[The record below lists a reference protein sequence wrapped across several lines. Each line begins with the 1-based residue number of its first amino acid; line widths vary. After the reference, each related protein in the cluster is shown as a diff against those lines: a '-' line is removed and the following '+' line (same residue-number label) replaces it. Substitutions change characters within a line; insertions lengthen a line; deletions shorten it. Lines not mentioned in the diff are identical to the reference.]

1 MASSSLGIRCGG
13 SILKSSIESS
23 SSSSCTCLHFQNHHH
38 LKFNQQKQKR
48 ITLQGCSILSNHHHR
63 NRRGS
68 VGSNC
73 TASTTTAAYL
83 DTVFGTEM
91 NKKEKNQ
98 QIQEKNQE
106 NAVSAVVREIKVEVY
121 GDGEE
126 EDEENKVPSSPISA
140 DKLDEWM
147 TFSVPEIVKNI
158 GEAPLLV
165 QIYSS
170 ISKGVGGI
178 SSIGSSNSTS
188 TTAAEPVL
196 EKTKADADSW
206 NGVTKRWE
214 EGSLVPDG
222 IILVEQLKAEESDG
236 GEDENDEVIASDMS
250 GNSSSSTKT
259 WGVVIQGRG
268 VESAS
273 SCYILKTCRVGS
285 SLGFCTHFCL
295 ARAKCFG
302 ESAVLQLKYS
312 WLLGH

>member
-1 MASSSLGIRCGG
+1 MDSSSSLGIRFGG

-23 SSSSCTCLHFQNHHH
+23 SSTSPSLHSQNHH
-38 LKFNQQKQKR
+38 LKFNQRQQQKR
-48 ITLQGCSILSNHHHR
+48 ITAQGYSISNNLH
-63 NRRGS
+63 NNSRRA
-68 VGSNC
+68 VMSNSS
-73 TASTTTAAYL
+73 STTTTAYL

-91 NKKEKNQ
+91 KKKK
-98 QIQEKNQE
+98 QIQD
-106 NAVSAVVREIKVEVY
+106 NAAAVVREIKVGVY

-126 EDEENKVPSSPISA
+126 EEEKKGPPQISA
-140 DKLDEWM
+140 EKLDEWM

-165 QIYSS
+165 HIYSS
-170 ISKGVGGI
+170 ISKGVGGM
-178 SSIGSSNSTS
+178 SSVGGSSSTRN
-188 TTAAEPVL
+188 AAVAEPIL
-196 EKTKADADSW
+196 EKTKAEPESW

-214 EGSLVPDG
+214 EGSPVPDG
-222 IILVEQLKAEESDG
+222 IILVEQLKAEDDG
-236 GEDENDEVIASDMS
+236 EVISASDMS
-250 GNSSSSTKT
+250 GSSSSSSTKT

-302 ESAVLQLKYS
+302 DSADLQLKNS

>member
-1 MASSSLGIRCGG
+1 MASSYIGIRCGG

-23 SSSSCTCLHFQNHHH
+23 SSCCTCLHFQNHH
-38 LKFNQQKQKR
+38 LKLNQQQQQKQKR
-48 ITLQGCSILSNHHHR
+48 IICSISNLDYNNTRAVLSNC
-63 NRRGS
+63 S
-68 VGSNC
+68 
-73 TASTTTAAYL
+73 ASTTTTAYS

-91 NKKEKNQ
+91 KKNQ
-98 QIQEKNQE
+98 QIQD
-106 NAVSAVVREIKVEVY
+106 NAVSAAVREIKVGVY
-121 GDGEE
+121 GDEE
-126 EDEENKVPSSPISA
+126 EEKVPSAPISA

-165 QIYSS
+165 HIYSS

-178 SSIGSSNSTS
+178 SSIGSSSSTANA
-188 TTAAEPVL
+188 TAAAEPVL
-196 EKTKADADSW
+196 EKTKADAESW
-206 NGVTKRWE
+206 SGVTKRWE
-214 EGSLVPDG
+214 EGSPVPDG
-222 IILVEQLKAEESDG
+222 IILVEQLKMEENDG
-236 GEDENDEVIASDMS
+236 GKEDESDEVIGSSDMS
-250 GNSSSSTKT
+250 GGSSTKT

-302 ESAVLQLKYS
+302 ESADLQLKYS

>member
-1 MASSSLGIRCGG
+1 MASSSSLGIRCGG
-13 SILKSSIESS
+13 SILKSTIESSS
-23 SSSSCTCLHFQNHHH
+23 SSSSCTCFHFQNQN

-48 ITLQGCSILSNHHHR
+48 ISLQGCSILNNHHS
-63 NRRGS
+63 NRRGP
-68 VGSNC
+68 VVSNC
-73 TASTTTAAYL
+73 SASTTTAYL
-83 DTVFGTEM
+83 DTVFGAEM
-91 NKKEKNQ
+91 KKNQ
-98 QIQEKNQE
+98 QIQD
-106 NAVSAVVREIKVEVY
+106 NAAAAVVREIKVGVY
-121 GDGEE
+121 ADEE
-126 EDEENKVPSSPISA
+126 EEKEKEKVPSAPISA

-165 QIYSS
+165 HIYSS

-178 SSIGSSNSTS
+178 SSIGSSSSTS
-188 TTAAEPVL
+188 TDPATVAAEPVL
-196 EKTKADADSW
+196 EKTKADAESW
-206 NGVTKRWE
+206 NSVTKRWE
-214 EGSLVPDG
+214 EGSPVPDG
-222 IILVEQLKAEESDG
+222 IILVEQLKVEENGGGEEDESD
-236 GEDENDEVIASDMS
+236 VIASDMS
-250 GNSSSSTKT
+250 GGDTSSSTKT

-302 ESAVLQLKYS
+302 ESADLQLKYS

>member
-23 SSSSCTCLHFQNHHH
+23 SSSCTCLHFQNHH

-48 ITLQGCSILSNHHHR
+48 LSIQRCSVLNNHH
-63 NRRGS
+63 RGS
-68 VGSNC
+68 VVTNC
-73 TASTTTAAYL
+73 SASTTTAYL

-91 NKKEKNQ
+91 KKKENQ
-98 QIQEKNQE
+98 QIQNNEAAE
-106 NAVSAVVREIKVEVY
+106 VVREIKVGVY
-121 GDGEE
+121 ADED
-126 EDEENKVPSSPISA
+126 EDEEKVPSAPISA

-165 QIYSS
+165 HIYSS

-178 SSIGSSNSTS
+178 SSIGSNSAS
-188 TTAAEPVL
+188 TAAAEPVL
-196 EKTKADADSW
+196 EKTKADAESW

-214 EGSLVPDG
+214 EGSPVPDG
-222 IILVEQLKAEESDG
+222 IILVEQLKVEENDG
-236 GEDENDEVIASDMS
+236 GEEDESDVIAASDMS
-250 GNSSSSTKT
+250 GGGSSSTKT

-302 ESAVLQLKYS
+302 ESADLQLKYS
-312 WLLGH
+312 WLLGQ

>member
-1 MASSSLGIRCGG
+1 MASSSSLGIRCGG

-23 SSSSCTCLHFQNHHH
+23 SSSTSCSLHFQNHH
-38 LKFNQQKQKR
+38 LKFNQRKQQKR
-48 ITLQGCSILSNHHHR
+48 IKCSISN
-63 NRRGS
+63 NDYNSRRA
-68 VGSNC
+68 VVVSNSS
-73 TASTTTAAYL
+73 TSTTTTAYS

-91 NKKEKNQ
+91 KKKK
-98 QIQEKNQE
+98 QIQD
-106 NAVSAVVREIKVEVY
+106 NAAATVVREIKVGVY
-121 GDGEE
+121 GDEGEE
-126 EDEENKVPSSPISA
+126 KKGPPQISA

-147 TFSVPEIVKNI
+147 AFSVPEIVKNI

-165 QIYSS
+165 HIYSS
-170 ISKGVGGI
+170 ISKGVGGM
-178 SSIGSSNSTS
+178 SSIGGGSSSS
-188 TTAAEPVL
+188 AEPIL
-196 EKTKADADSW
+196 EKTKAEAESW

-214 EGSLVPDG
+214 EGSPVPDG
-222 IILVEQLKAEESDG
+222 IILVEQLKAEDDG
-236 GEDENDEVIASDMS
+236 EVISASDMS
-250 GNSSSSTKT
+250 GSSSSTKT

-302 ESAVLQLKYS
+302 DSADLQLKNS

>member
-1 MASSSLGIRCGG
+1 MASSSSLGIRCGG

-23 SSSSCTCLHFQNHHH
+23 SSSSCTCLHFQNHHN

-48 ITLQGCSILSNHHHR
+48 ITLQGCSILNNHHHS

-68 VGSNC
+68 VVSNC
-73 TASTTTAAYL
+73 SASTTTAYL

-91 NKKEKNQ
+91 KKNQ
-98 QIQEKNQE
+98 QIQE
-106 NAVSAVVREIKVEVY
+106 NAAAEVVREIKVGVY
-121 GDGEE
+121 GDEE
-126 EDEENKVPSSPISA
+126 EDEKKVPSAPISA

-165 QIYSS
+165 HIYSS

-178 SSIGSSNSTS
+178 SSIGSNSAS
-188 TTAAEPVL
+188 TATAAAQPVL
-196 EKTKADADSW
+196 EKTKADAESW
-206 NGVTKRWE
+206 YGVTKRWE
-214 EGSLVPDG
+214 EGSPVPDG
-222 IILVEQLKAEESDG
+222 IILVEQLKAEENG
-236 GEDENDEVIASDMS
+236 GGQEDENDEVIASDM
-250 GNSSSSTKT
+250 SSSSTKT

-302 ESAVLQLKYS
+302 ESADLQLKYS

>member
-1 MASSSLGIRCGG
+1 MASSSSSLGIRCGG

-48 ITLQGCSILSNHHHR
+48 ITLQGCSILNNHHHR

-68 VGSNC
+68 VVSNC
-73 TASTTTAAYL
+73 SASTTTAAYL

-91 NKKEKNQ
+91 KKKKEKNQ
-98 QIQEKNQE
+98 QIQD
-106 NAVSAVVREIKVEVY
+106 NAVSAVVREIKVGVY
-121 GDGEE
+121 GDEEE
-126 EDEENKVPSSPISA
+126 EDEEKKVPSSPISA
-140 DKLDEWM
+140 DKLDQWM

-165 QIYSS
+165 HIYSS

-178 SSIGSSNSTS
+178 SSIRSSNSTS

-214 EGSLVPDG
+214 EGSPVPDG
-222 IILVEQLKAEESDG
+222 IILVEQLKAEENDG

-250 GNSSSSTKT
+250 GNSTKT
-259 WGVVIQGRG
+259 WGVVIQGKG

-302 ESAVLQLKYS
+302 ESADLQLKYS